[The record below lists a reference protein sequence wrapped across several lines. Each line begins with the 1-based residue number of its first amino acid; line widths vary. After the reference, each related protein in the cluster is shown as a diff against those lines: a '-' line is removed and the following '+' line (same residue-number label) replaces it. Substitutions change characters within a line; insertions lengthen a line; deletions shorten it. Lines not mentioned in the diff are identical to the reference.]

1 MLTNKKIISKN
12 IWLAAFLSLIVSLI
26 IIPIIIILINPK
38 QTSMPKGIDIK
49 NGSRIFY
56 KFLNN
61 VKEENGILVL
71 GTSET
76 GNSLNG
82 NNYYSILTKDEEFNR
97 NVYALG
103 GAGRSANVYFP
114 LIMDNPKAF
123 KNLNLIYYINPT
135 YWRKGLNNFNEA
147 YFNRYLDSNLV
158 NQVKYFILNQGK
170 YKEFLNDKQI
180 VKSNVNFLID
190 RKIKDF
196 KSLYSNDLSIFLN
209 NTVNKNKLKI
219 NIQNLYNESKLK
231 YFKEKINLKFNA
243 TEEFLKKNIE
253 FPVVDKKSDFQLQ
266 MLNSFIDMCKDYE
279 INCTYYLGPFNE
291 IYCSQKNPDLVPDHK
306 QVLKKIK
313 DLLKNKNVGYI
324 DGTDLSKISGTFS
337 DVQHISEYGAY
348 LTAIQ
353 IKKYYEKTK

>member
-1 MLTNKKIISKN
+1 ML
-12 IWLAAFLSLIVSLI
+12 
-26 IIPIIIILINPK
+26 LINPK
-38 QTSMPKGIDIK
+38 PLKIPNGVDIK

-56 KFLNN
+56 RFLNN
-61 VKEENGILVL
+61 IKRENGILVI

-103 GAGRSANVYFP
+103 GAGRCANVYFP

-123 KNLNLIYYINPT
+123 KKLNLIYYINPT

-147 YFNRYLDSNLV
+147 YFNRYLDSNFVSHVKSLIPNKGNYERFMNEKQIV
-158 NQVKYFILNQGK
+158 NSNINFILNR
-170 YKEFLNDKQI
+170 
-180 VKSNVNFLID
+180 LIEN
-190 RKIKDF
+190 F
-196 KSLYSNDLSIFLN
+196 KSLYFNDLSLFLDKSKNDKKLKFNIN
-209 NTVNKNKLKI
+209 NKYDQNKLD
-219 NIQNLYNESKLK
+219 SLK
-231 YFKEKINLKFNA
+231 NKINLKFNV
-243 TEEFLKKNIE
+243 TEEFLKKNE
-253 FPVVDKKSDFQLQ
+253 DFPYIDKESDYQYEMLQ
-266 MLNSFIDMCKDYE
+266 SFIDICKDYQ

-291 IYCSQKNPDLVPDHK
+291 IYCSQKNRDIVADHK

-313 DLLKNKNVGYI
+313 TLLKNKKVDYI
-324 DGTDLSKISGTFS
+324 DGTDLSRISGSFI
-337 DVQHISEYGAY
+337 DIQHISEYGAY